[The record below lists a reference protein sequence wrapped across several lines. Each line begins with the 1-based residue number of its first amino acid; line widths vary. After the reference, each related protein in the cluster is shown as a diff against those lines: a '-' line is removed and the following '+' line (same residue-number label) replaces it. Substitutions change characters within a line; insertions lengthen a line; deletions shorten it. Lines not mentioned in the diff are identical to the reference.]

1 MLFFNSSSLAMMIL
15 AMAAAPAPAQ
25 GFVTTPHGGGP
36 QICRALRL
44 RGGGEAGGAA
54 ARGARGGG
62 EGSDVFSEAHI
73 IGRGPL
79 EPTRPFVSDLLEGR
93 KALVTGGNRGI
104 GEAITVALV
113 KAGAKVCV
121 VAGNEE

>member
-1 MLFFNSSSLAMMIL
+1 MIL
-15 AMAAAPAPAQ
+15 AVAAPALAQ
-25 GFVTTPHGGGP
+25 GFMSTPRRGP
-36 QICRALRL
+36 EHCRALRL
-44 RGGGEAGGAA
+44 RGGGGAGAGEA
-54 ARGARGGG
+54 GARGRGG
-62 EGSDVFSEAHI
+62 GGGSDVLSEAHI

-79 EPTRPFVSDLLEGR
+79 EPTRPFVSDLLQGK

-113 KAGAKVCV
+113 KAGARVCV